1 MNLPAVW
8 DYQLYLLQLEQYE
21 LARYWKL
28 LRLKGLFPPK
38 SGLRKSLHWTLKAR
52 VIWLLACTIHL
63 AILVFALERLSRLDY
78 ALGFAALGVWV
89 LLASAGPCLL
99 YTLST
104 ALLLP
109 ADFFVKRRIIAAARR
124 KMHRLKNIMVVA
136 IAGSYGKTTMKRVL
150 QAVLSA
156 QLPVAA
162 TPESVNT
169 PLGIARFILQE
180 VSPDTTVLILELGEH
195 YRGDV
200 AHLCTIAEP
209 NTVIITGINE
219 AHLERMG
226 DVATVAATVF
236 EAVEHAKPKA
246 LVVLNADD
254 ENVRA
259 HCNQIVIPPDRL
271 AFFSAANHPL
281 CRYRIQNEEF
291 LEDGSGIRG
300 TLTFPEEDAC
310 AAIHFHIPL
319 VGTHALGTLVAACLV
334 ARHLGLNRTEIQIGI
349 SQIRPVE
356 HRLQVLKGT
365 DNILIIDDSYSGNPA
380 GVQEAIGAL
389 SRFRS
394 RRKIYLTPGLAETGS
409 RAGTLHREIGAALA
423 RVADVVILIRNSVT
437 PLLAEGL
444 RQSGFQE
451 RRIVWFEH
459 AAAAHA
465 ALPHILKPGDVIL
478 FQNDWGDQY
487 V

>member
-1 MNLPAVW
+1 MNLHAVW

-28 LRLKGLFPPK
+28 LRLKGFFPPK

-52 VIWLLACTIHL
+52 AIWLLACAMHL
-63 AILVFALERLSRLDY
+63 AILAFALERLSRLDY
-78 ALGFAALGVWV
+78 ALGFTALGVWV
-89 LLASAGPCLL
+89 LLVATSPCVL

-104 ALLLP
+104 ILLWP
-109 ADFFVKRRIIAAARR
+109 ADFFVKRRIIAAAHR
-124 KMHRLKNIMVVA
+124 KMRGLPNVTVIAV
-136 IAGSYGKTTMKRVL
+136 AGSYGKTTTKRVL

-156 QLPVAA
+156 KFTVAA

-180 VSPDTTVLILELGEH
+180 VRPSTTVLILELGEH

-200 AHLCTIAEP
+200 ARLCAIARP
-209 NTVIITGINE
+209 DIAVITGINE

-226 DVATVAATVF
+226 DVATAAATVF
-236 EAVEHAKPKA
+236 EAVRHAKPNA
-246 LVVLNADD
+246 FVVLNADD

-259 HCNQIVIPPDRL
+259 HGNRIVIPPDRL
-271 AFFSAANHPL
+271 AFFSATNHPL
-281 CRYRIQNEEF
+281 CRYRISNEQF
-291 LEDGSGIRG
+291 PEDGSGIRG
-300 TLTFPEEDAC
+300 TLTFPEEDERTAL
-310 AAIHFHIPL
+310 HFHIPL
-319 VGTHALGTLVAACLV
+319 VGAYALGTLVAACLV

-349 SQIRPVE
+349 GQIRPVE

-365 DNILIIDDSYSGNPA
+365 DEILIIDDSYSGNPA
-380 GVQEAIGAL
+380 GVREAIGVL

-394 RRKIYLTPGLAETGS
+394 RRKIYLTPGLVETGS
-409 RAGTLHREIGAALA
+409 RAAQLHREIGAALA

-451 RRIVWFEH
+451 RHIVWFEH

-487 V
+487 G